1 MVLIM
6 KKYNTSEIE
15 RVYKN
20 LNIFE
25 ISSDLENKKDKRKI
39 FTQPTAFKKCSTIVS
54 SHTQITIK

>member
-20 LNIFE
+20 LNVFE
-25 ISSDLENKKDKRKI
+25 ISSALENKKDK
-39 FTQPTAFKKCSTIVS
+39 
-54 SHTQITIK
+54 